1 MVTLFSFMI
10 INNWP
15 AMTDM
20 MVNASGEVWPRIFFM
35 AFYILVQW
43 IILNIVIAMM
53 LDIFC
58 TTDSEVEKE
67 FKRGE
72 YIGRLKAIQK
82 RVGDARFTE
91 YCQDMNHKLMK
102 EEVDASELVKR
113 THENRQDKVSYNNCI
128 CLTLSSLRF
137 QAGDVRSRNSSD
149 YKSPS
154 INIL

>member
-15 AMTDM
+15 AITDM

-35 AFYILVQW
+35 VFYILVQW

-72 YIGRLKAIQK
+72 YISRLQAIQK
-82 RVGDARFTE
+82 RVGIARFNE
-91 YCQDMNHKLMK
+91 YCQDMNHRLMK
-102 EEVDASELVKR
+102 EEVDSSELVKR
-113 THENRQDKVSYNNCI
+113 IHDNRQERV
-128 CLTLSSLRF
+128 SSL
-137 QAGDVRSRNSSD
+137 QQ
-149 YKSPS
+149 SP
-154 INIL
+154 IELLY